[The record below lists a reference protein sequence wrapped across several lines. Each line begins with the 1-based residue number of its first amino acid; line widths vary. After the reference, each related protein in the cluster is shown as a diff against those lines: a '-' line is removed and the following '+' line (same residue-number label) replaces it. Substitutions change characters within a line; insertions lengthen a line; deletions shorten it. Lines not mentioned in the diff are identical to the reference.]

1 MQKASLVCANIMRM
15 QMRWAAAA
23 AVAAAHNE
31 FRGDGALVA
40 YDENNEHLH
49 GARSVQ

>member
-1 MQKASLVCANIMRM
+1 MQKASLVCANFMRM
-15 QMRWAAAA
+15 QMRWAAAV
-23 AVAAAHNE
+23 VAAAHNE